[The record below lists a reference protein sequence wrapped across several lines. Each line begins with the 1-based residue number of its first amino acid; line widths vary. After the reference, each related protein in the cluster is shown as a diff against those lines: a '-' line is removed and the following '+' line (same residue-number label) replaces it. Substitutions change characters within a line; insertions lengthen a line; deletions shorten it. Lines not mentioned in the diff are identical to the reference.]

1 MDSSTAVMGSAKR
14 SRKIGSACTVRHDG
28 SETSGSKL
36 QTLHAST
43 VGACPTQMAL
53 QCIL

>member
-28 SETSGSKL
+28 SETSGFKL
-36 QTLHAST
+36 QIMHASA

-53 QCIL
+53 HGIL